1 MRADSCKQNNN
12 YYTNMDNIKIYVD
25 YDNSRMKI
33 IKFDSISVSSIK
45 KLIHFA
51 SGERLGKIICNCEME
66 NIKNFVKAGFCL
78 EGRIDGYFKGR
89 DAFCMSY
96 FVSSRRKICGD
107 REKENTLLMK
117 SLDISNTFIYDSNNL
132 KYYIRDAAESDI
144 KEMAELFSN
153 VFFTYPSPVYD
164 EGYLKQTMMKKKVLY
179 KVAVYNEKIIG
190 IASADMDKENLNAE
204 ITDCATYPK
213 YRGKGILTNIIY
225 FLESDLENM
234 GFITL
239 YSLSRATNAGV
250 NFALSKH
257 GYKYRGR
264 LINNCDI
271 CGGFEDMNIWV
282 KSLKKDL

>member
-1 MRADSCKQNNN
+1 
-12 YYTNMDNIKIYVD
+12 MDNIKIYID
-25 YDNSRMKI
+25 YTNSRMKI
-33 IKFDSISVSSIK
+33 IKFESISVSSIK
-45 KLIHFA
+45 RLIHFA
-51 SGERLGKIICNCEME
+51 AGERLGKIICNCETE
-66 NIKNFVKAGFCL
+66 NIKNFIQAGFCL

-96 FVSSRRKICGD
+96 FVSSRRKICSDGD
-107 REKENTLLMK
+107 REKENALLIK

-132 KYYIRDAAESDI
+132 RYHIRDAAESDI

-164 EGYLKQTMMKKKVLY
+164 EEYLKQTMMKKKVLY
-179 KVAVYNEKIIG
+179 KAAVYNEKIIG

-213 YRGKGILTNIIY
+213 YRGKGVLANIIY

-239 YSLSRATNAGV
+239 YSLSRATNIGI

-257 GYKYRGR
+257 GYSYRGR

-282 KSLKKDL
+282 KSFKKGPLKIM